1 MKTNLFHI
9 IFNHTPTMIKKIL
22 CDIIL
27 IADTR
32 PTFIEKLKYF
42 AWIISTFAPIAW
54 LIEGVSGWFLVNK
67 QFAGFVLLAVIFNVI
82 IGAWYH
88 HKMNS
93 FSWEE
98 FLKKNILMV
107 TVLFLSYTMLEM
119 LTLTAGKNIM
129 AESFRVII
137 QVSSLLYPI
146 SKCLKNLYILS
157 NKQFPPAFI
166 MERLYNFE
174 KTGNIKDLFPDEP
187 KKE

>member
-1 MKTNLFHI
+1 MKTNIFYI
-9 IFNHTPTMIKKIL
+9 IIKNTPTMIVKLL
-22 CDIIL
+22 CDIVL

-42 AWIISTFAPIAW
+42 GLIITTFGPIAW
-54 LIEGVSGWFLVNK
+54 LLEGLTGWYLVNK
-67 QFAGFVLLAVIFNVI
+67 QFAGFVLLAVVFNLV

-98 FLKKNILMV
+98 FLKKNILMI

-119 LTLTAGKNIM
+119 LRLTAGDNFA
-129 AESFRVII
+129 AESFRIII
-137 QVSSLLYPI
+137 QVSSLLYPV

-174 KTGNIKDLFPDEP
+174 KTGNLKDLFPDEP
-187 KKE
+187 KN

>member
-1 MKTNLFHI
+1 MNTKIFYI
-9 IFNHTPTMIKKIL
+9 IIQHLPTMIVKLL

-32 PTFIEKLKYF
+32 PTFIEKFKYF
-42 AWIISTFAPIAW
+42 AIIISTLTPFVW
-54 LIEGVSGWFLVNK
+54 LTEGLSGWYIANK
-67 QFAGFVLLAVIFNVI
+67 QFAGFILFCVICNLI

-88 HKMNS
+88 YKMGT
-93 FSWEE
+93 FKWEE
-98 FLKKNILMV
+98 LLKKNTLMI
-107 TVLFLSYTMLEM
+107 TVLAFSYTMLEM
-119 LTLTAGKNIM
+119 LRITAGENF
-129 AESFRVII
+129 AADSFRIII
-137 QVSSLLYPI
+137 QVSSLLYPV

-187 KKE
+187 KN

>member
-1 MKTNLFHI
+1 MKSTLFHI
-9 IFNHTPTMIKKIL
+9 ILKHSPTMIVKLL

-32 PTFIEKLKYF
+32 PTFLEKLKYF
-42 AWIISTFAPIAW
+42 ALIITTCAPIAW

-82 IGAWYH
+82 IGGWYH
-88 HKMNS
+88 HKMNT

-98 FLKKNILMV
+98 FLKKNILMI

-119 LTLTAGKNIM
+119 LTVTAGKNIM

-137 QVSSLLYPI
+137 QVSSLLYPV

-174 KTGNIKDLFPDEP
+174 KSGNLKDLFPDEP